1 MPRTFID
8 SKTEMEEI
16 LRQET
21 IGWLGLSGD
30 GGPYVVPLNYAY
42 VDGRILFH
50 CALEGAKLDCI
61 RANPEV
67 CLSVGRQA
75 GEVRRHAG
83 GGVCHVDSDS
93 VICFGRARIL
103 EDITE
108 RTAALNA
115 FQRAFDP
122 QAAPIPEPRVRGC
135 CAVEIVIRE
144 MTGRRERARQRTLWR
159 HVF

>member
-1 MPRTFID
+1 MTHELID
-8 SKTEMEEI
+8 SRTEMDEI

-21 IGWLGLSGD
+21 IGWLGLCGD

-50 CALEGAKLDCI
+50 CAMEGLKLDCI

-67 CLSVGRQA
+67 CFSVGRQS

-103 EDITE
+103 EDIAE
-108 RTAALNA
+108 RAEALNA
-115 FQRAFDP
+115 FQRAFRPD
-122 QAAPIPEPRVRGC
+122 AAPIPEQDVQRCG
-135 CAVEIVIRE
+135 AVEIAIRE
-144 MTGRRERARQRTLWR
+144 MTGRRERARQCTHWR

>member
-1 MPRTFID
+1 MPRNFLD

-21 IGWLGLSGD
+21 IGWLGLSGAA
-30 GGPYVVPLNYAY
+30 GPYVVPLNYVY

-50 CALEGAKLDCI
+50 CALEGLKLDCI
-61 RANPEV
+61 GANPAV
-67 CLSVGRQA
+67 CFSVGRQS
-75 GEVRRHAG
+75 GEVRRHAH

-103 EDITE
+103 EDILE

-115 FQRAFDP
+115 FQRAFQP
-122 QAAPIPEPRVRGC
+122 EAPPISQDRVKGC
-135 CAVEIVIRE
+135 GAVEIALRE
-144 MTGRRERARQRTLWR
+144 MTGRRERSRQRTLWR